1 MASGNIGAS
10 PRTPPAALS
19 RSRTM
24 AEFLAWNAWLY
35 LFAVMRKRLT
45 LAIARSIRS
54 SFPSSMA
61 VAS

>member
-1 MASGNIGAS
+1 
-10 PRTPPAALS
+10 
-19 RSRTM
+19 M

-35 LFAVMRKRLT
+35 LFVVMRKRLT